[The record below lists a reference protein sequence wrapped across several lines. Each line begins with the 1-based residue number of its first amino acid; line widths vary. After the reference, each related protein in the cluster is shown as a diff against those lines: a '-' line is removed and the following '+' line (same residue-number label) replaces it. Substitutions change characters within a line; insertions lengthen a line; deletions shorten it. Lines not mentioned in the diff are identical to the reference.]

1 MSVFVLICV
10 GVAALLFLI
19 DTAVSIVINLRNY
32 VTIKEGGKRVVFLS
46 VSMLLLNF
54 VLFCLCFISFVFN
67 LKGRYSTDFTSALV
81 LLISGVMSFIHLR
94 FRKTMNQGLKK
105 YWHRDEDVR
114 KTRSLIM
121 SNISHE
127 IRTPMN
133 TIIGLTEV
141 LRKDESLPENVIDN
155 LDNMSQAGANLIGVV
170 NNLIDFAKIES
181 DKLDIIECDYN
192 LKDMIQD
199 VISKTTVLL
208 ADKSVEFL
216 ADVDA
221 SMPSVLHGDDVR
233 LTQAITNII
242 NNACKYTYVGVITFR
257 VGYKP
262 IDRNHAV
269 FHFDVEDTGVGIPN
283 EDKPFIFTANM
294 ANSSNNDRT
303 NKGAGLSLLITKS
316 IIEKMGG
323 TVSFSSEQG
332 VGTNFYIELPQNIV
346 SSEPIGSLDDDVVMN
361 ASERYM
367 FTAPMAKVL
376 VVDDNIV
383 NLFVAKE
390 ILGNYGM
397 EIQTAQSGQE
407 CIDLVNENYYDLIFM
422 DYVMPG
428 MDGHETLLQL
438 RQPESEYFRKI
449 PVIALTAQ
457 TSGSSE
463 KIFLGEGFQGFLA
476 KPIDVHE
483 LEKVLIKFLP
493 EEYICMKESVE
504 PKIKQQKMDEKL
516 WYKRLCSV
524 LTDFDVK
531 IGLEHCNNDYTS
543 YLNLLRVIYNDS
555 YQQVS
560 NLRNL
565 VNNGDI
571 DNFRIS
577 VHALKS
583 VTASAGDMRL
593 SFICE
598 ENENA
603 AKINDLTYINNHIET
618 LISEYESFL
627 NQIDT
632 ILQRE
637 SEMMNKGLTSHKQ
650 DRSAEDIRTLMK
662 TLIDYLSEYNIDDA
676 EKILADL
683 EHTNLEYSQEKVVGE
698 ARNLLSLFKYDETI
712 ELLRKEFGIPDE
724 E

>member
-1 MSVFVLICV
+1 MSVFVLSCI
-10 GVAALLFLI
+10 GAASLMYLL
-19 DTAVSIVINLRNY
+19 DTAISVVVNLKNKITMKDGGRKTISLSVAMLVMNFIVACMSIV
-32 VTIKEGGKRVVFLS
+32 
-46 VSMLLLNF
+46 LL
-54 VLFCLCFISFVFN
+54 VFN
-67 LKGRYSTDFTSALV
+67 LNGTTVSDPCSAFL
-81 LLISGVMSFIHLR
+81 LLITSIMSFLYLR
-94 FRKTMNQGLKK
+94 FRRNMNRGIVKYLQQG
-105 YWHRDEDVR
+105 EDIR
-114 KTRSLIM
+114 KTRNIIM

-133 TIIGLTEV
+133 TIIGLTEI
-141 LRKDESLPENVIDN
+141 LKKDESVPDSISDK
-155 LDNMSQAGANLIGVV
+155 LDNMSQAGANLLGVV

-181 DKLDIIECDYN
+181 NKLDIIECEYS
-192 LKDMIQD
+192 LKDVIQD
-199 VISKTTVLL
+199 VISKSNVLL

-221 SMPSVLHGDDVR
+221 NMPSVLHGDDVR

-242 NNACKYTYVGVITFR
+242 NNACKYTHVGVITFR

-269 FHFDVEDTGVGIPN
+269 FHFDVEDTGTGIPE
-283 EDKPFIFTANM
+283 EDKPYVFVPNSGITANH
-294 ANSSNNDRT
+294 DRT
-303 NKGAGLSLLITKS
+303 NKGAGLSMLITKS

-323 TVSFSSEQG
+323 TISFSSEQG
-332 VGTNFYIELPQNIV
+332 VGTNFYIELPQTIV
-346 SSEPIGSLDDDVVMN
+346 SSEPIGSLDENVVIS
-361 ASERYM
+361 AGERYM

-397 EIQTAQSGQE
+397 EIQTASSGQE

-428 MDGHETLLQL
+428 MDGHETLLKL

-457 TSGSSE
+457 TTGGGE
-463 KIFLGEGFQGFLA
+463 KIFLEEGFQGFMS

-483 LEKVLIKFLP
+483 LEKILIKFLP
-493 EEYICMKESVE
+493 EEYICMKEGAE
-504 PKIKQQKMDEKL
+504 LKIKQQMDEKL

-531 IGLEHCNNDYTS
+531 LGLEHCNNDYTS

-555 YQQVS
+555 FQQAAK
-560 NLRNL
+560 LRQL
-565 VNNGDI
+565 VNSGDI
-571 DNFRIS
+571 DNFRIN

-603 AKINDLTYINNHIET
+603 AKTNDLTYINNHIET

-627 NQIDT
+627 TQIDT

-637 SEMMNKGLTSHKQ
+637 SEMMNKGLTSHKE
-650 DRSAEDIRTLMK
+650 DRSTAEVNKLVAS
-662 TLIDYLSEYNIDDA
+662 LIAALEDYSVDDSENVLI
-676 EKILADL
+676 EL
-683 EHTNLEYSQEKVVGE
+683 EHTNLDYSQSKALAD
-698 ARNLLSLFKYDETI
+698 ARDMLSLFKYEESAEIIKNAFGVKDE
-712 ELLRKEFGIPDE
+712 
-724 E
+724 